1 MSYSYNIFHNVECQ
15 YILEMSIHVGHLFE
29 PSPAGTEEKQEEPVN
44 DIDEDVELRT
54 TYSGIYLGQSMILHH
69 FEEDL
74 SIEYLDPM
82 EIEDSQNNQTG
93 FCYRNH

>member
-1 MSYSYNIFHNVECQ
+1 
-15 YILEMSIHVGHLFE
+15 MSIYFRNEYSCRPSIWTL